1 MFLTKDK
8 IQLFESRVFLE
19 HLNQLG
25 MQSVVFSIDHQI
37 YSVLIEQIVEIV
49 RVPIITS
56 VPGIDPIIEGVIN
69 LRGNIIPVVNLHRRF
84 QLPIPEK
91 HKKNRI
97 VIVDVNGENIG
108 LIVEEVKM
116 VTTFDEEDI
125 EPPHHQAIDEDV
137 FTSFAKYEGQVIGVL
152 NLHKVLYHA

>member
-1 MFLTKDK
+1 M
-8 IQLFESRVFLE
+8 E

-25 MQSVVFSIDHQI
+25 MQSVVFSIDHQM

-97 VIVDVNGENIG
+97 SY
-108 LIVEEVKM
+108 M
-116 VTTFDEEDI
+116 
-125 EPPHHQAIDEDV
+125 
-137 FTSFAKYEGQVIGVL
+137 
-152 NLHKVLYHA
+152 